1 MLPFLEALDMV
12 RLRQVSVGMKECVD
26 VGSKNILANRKK
38 NLSVYY
44 EYINKQFSNKTLLQA
59 SMLEHLKGAMKQ
71 GIRKVSNQN
80 SLYTCNEAYM
90 SVLIFYLRLRCPRD
104 LNHMLHC
111 VVPKWSNFN
120 RRLFRRVHLKVE
132 MYLMRKQK
140 RYSCKRP
147 INGCASQYQQPNSKK
162 PLFMSKASS
171 STVKQT
177 AMRSNSLPT
186 LSLTEENLHAH
197 NENSNKKRKRIQPK
211 RVLKKAKRYS
221 DEFQKDVVVKDDFR
235 EEEGASECDT
245 EECMEKRSVD
255 SQSEGSLKDFI
266 VNDDDEDEEDF
277 GSEREEDELSDRETD
292 QDSVHTSDMSGVF
305 SDDDAEDE

>member
-1 MLPFLEALDMV
+1 MLPFLETCDMV

-26 VGSKNILANRKK
+26 VGSSNILADRKK

-44 EYINKQFSNKTLLQA
+44 DYINKQFSNKTLLQA

-71 GIRKVSNQN
+71 GIGKVSNQH
-80 SLYTCNEAYM
+80 SLYTSNEAYM
-90 SVLIFYLRLRCPRD
+90 SVLIFYLRMRRPRD

-140 RYSCKRP
+140 LNLCKRP
-147 INGCASQYQQPNSKK
+147 INGCASLYQQQNRQKQS
-162 PLFMSKASS
+162 FMSAASS

-177 AMRSNSLPT
+177 AMRSNSLPS
-186 LSLTEENLHAH
+186 LSLTEENLHVH
-197 NENSNKKRKRIQPK
+197 NASSDRKRKRIQPK
-211 RVLKKAKRYS
+211 RVLKRAKRYS
-221 DEFQKDVVVKDDFR
+221 DEFQQDVVVKDDFR
-235 EEEGASECDT
+235 EEEEASECDT
-245 EECMEKRSVD
+245 EECIEKRSVD

-266 VNDDDEDEEDF
+266 VDDEDEEEDF
-277 GSEREEDELSDRETD
+277 QSEKDEDELSDRETD
-292 QDSVHTSDMSGVF
+292 EESVHTSDMSGIF
-305 SDDDAEDE
+305 SDDDADDE